1 MVLVTHDHLE
11 EIMRRILVASL
22 LLSPLFTAAA
32 VASQPATDAVA
43 PTQVVRVST
52 GVTDAQI
59 AYPTNVDAPASL
71 GGSTP
76 TDGKVVLK
84 VNVDAMGTARGIQVV
99 KSVNADLDARAIA
112 AVRQFRFHP
121 ATLDNQAVPVTV
133 NLTVVMKL

>member
-1 MVLVTHDHLE
+1 MVLVTSDHLE
-11 EIMRRILVASL
+11 DLMRRILVASL

-32 VASQPATDAVA
+32 VASQPATDAA

-71 GGSTP
+71 AGSTP
-76 TDGKVVLK
+76 MDGKIVLK
-84 VNVDAMGTARGIQVV
+84 VNVDALGNARGIQVV
-99 KSVNADLDARAIA
+99 KSLNADLDARAIA

-121 ATLDNQAVPVTV
+121 ATLDNQPTAMDV
-133 NLTVVMKL
+133 NLTVTIGR